1 MKSDFDTYVQN
12 LKGTLQ
18 TTGFAIAEKEV
29 NYGRQLIVTSA
40 QEKAVLC
47 VYNGKKGYKLVW
59 GQGESAVKDTCSKL
73 LAGEQAVSG
82 KAAAPHIIFA
92 GNKNFHGLW
101 AGSDESGKGDY
112 FGPLVVAAVC
122 LNKEQA
128 TALVQIGVK
137 DCKELTDKKILAL
150 ANSIKEKAQAFSV
163 LSLKPAAYNKRYAE
177 LHTHGENLT
186 LLLSSGHFH
195 ALSKVLQQEPD
206 CKWVLIDQFTKKTS
220 LLEMLKEKWP
230 QLEHVQQQPRA
241 EEDIAVAAASVLAR
255 AAFLEC
261 MQELAVQ
268 AGLEE
273 IPKGAGPTVN
283 ACAKKVM
290 TKVGPEG
297 MANYVK
303 LHFACSKAIGIR

>member
-1 MKSDFDTYVQN
+1 MKSDFDTYFQK
-12 LKGTLQ
+12 LKNILKS
-18 TTGFAIAEKEV
+18 TGYAIAEKEI
-29 NYGRQLIVTSA
+29 NYGRQLIVTSSN
-40 QEKAVLC
+40 EKAVLC

-59 GQGESAVKDTCSKL
+59 GQGESSVKDTCSKL
-73 LAGEQAVSG
+73 LATEQASTG

-92 GNKNFHGLW
+92 GSKNFDGLW

-122 LNKEQA
+122 LNKAQA
-128 TALVQIGVK
+128 AALLQIGVK

-150 ANSIKEKAQAFSV
+150 ATVVKEKAQAFSV
-163 LSLKPAAYNKRYAE
+163 LPLKPAAYNKRYAE
-177 LHTHGENLT
+177 LHTQGENLT
-186 LLLSSGHFH
+186 LLLTSGHFN
-195 ALSKVLQQEPD
+195 ALSKVLEQEPA
-206 CKWVLIDQFTKKTS
+206 CKWVLIDQFTKKTE
-220 LLEMLKEKWP
+220 LLEKLKKNWP

-261 MQELAVQ
+261 MQELAIQ

-273 IPKGAGPTVN
+273 IPKGAGPIVN
-283 ACAKKVM
+283 ACAKKILA
-290 TKVGPEG
+290 KVGPEN

-303 LHFACSKAIGIR
+303 LHFACSKTIGLR

>member
-1 MKSDFDTYVQN
+1 MNSDFDTYVQK
-12 LKGTLQ
+12 LKAILQ
-18 TTGFAIAEKEV
+18 QTGHEIAEKEI

-40 QEKAVLC
+40 DEKAVLC

-59 GQGESAVKDTCSKL
+59 GQGESALKDTCSKL
-73 LAGEQAVSG
+73 LATEQASSG
-82 KAAAPHIIFA
+82 KAAVPHIIFA
-92 GNKNFHGLW
+92 DSKNFKGLW

-150 ANSIKEKAQAFSV
+150 ARSIKEKAQAFSV
-163 LSLKPAAYNKRYAE
+163 LPLKPAAYNMRYAE
-177 LHTHGENLT
+177 LHTQGENLT
-186 LLLSSGHFH
+186 LLLASGHFN
-195 ALSKVLQQEPD
+195 ALSKVLEQEPA
-206 CKWVLIDQFTKKTS
+206 CKWILIDQFTKQTT
-220 LLEMLKEKWP
+220 LLEKLSKNWP

-261 MQELAVQ
+261 MQELAAQ
-268 AGLEE
+268 AGLAE
-273 IPKGAGPTVN
+273 IPKGAGPAVN
-283 ACAKKVM
+283 ACAKKILA
-290 TKVGPEG
+290 KVGPEG

-303 LHFACSKAIGIR
+303 LHFACSKAIGLR